1 MSIPVAL
8 PELAQTLARYDFA
21 YLLATRRQGTPRVV
35 AVRPVLDN
43 GVFTMHGVGKGTR
56 ECITARPQVTLVWP
70 PHSSDEHSLISDGS
84 AEVANTVVRMTPTH
98 AILHRPAP
106 TA

>member
-8 PELAQTLARYDFA
+8 PELAQTLALFDFA
-21 YLLATRRQGTPRVV
+21 YLLAVSSQGTPRVV
-35 AVRPVLDN
+35 AVRPVLQN
-43 GVFTMHGVGKGTR
+43 GIFTLHGVGKGTR
-56 ECITARPQVTLVWP
+56 ECIAARPQVTLVWP

-84 AEVANTVVRMTPTH
+84 AEVADAVVRMTPTH

-106 TA
+106 AA